1 MKIYKYK
8 IEPEKTKLELPR
20 GAEILSAHTKGDNAW
35 IWALV
40 DPDQPTS
47 TRLIAAYATGYS
59 SVPAGAKFINTIHF
73 DNGLVFHVFEIAI
86 FEVK

>member
-8 IEPEKTKLELPR
+8 IEPQITRLELPP
-20 GAEILSAHTKGDNAW
+20 AHAHILSACAKGDDAY

-40 DPDQPTS
+40 DPDVPLTD
-47 TRLIAAYATGYS
+47 RVIGAYATGYS
-59 SVPAGAKFINTIHF
+59 NVPVGAKFIDTVHF
-73 DNGLVFHVFEIAI
+73 QNGLVFHI

>member
-20 GAEILSAHTKGDNAW
+20 GAEILSANVKGDDAY

-40 DPDQPTS
+40 DPDVPLTD
-47 TRLIAAYATGYS
+47 RVIGAYATGYS
-59 SVPAGAKFINTIHF
+59 NVPVGAKFIDTVHF
-73 DNGLVFHVFEIAI
+73 QNGLVFHI